1 MFPRLRSATTLD
13 LPRIHEVRH
22 GTAENRLDDPSL
34 VTPAEV
40 EWYLNE
46 AIFLVSED
54 EAAIQGFTCAN
65 HQTGYVW
72 ALFVIDGAQGR
83 GHGTALLNEAIERF
97 RQAGHR
103 QAFLTTGKDTK
114 AGRPSIVQGG
124 GCKQASRGAVRRFS
138 VYGFNDWRSGSI
150 ACKSRAFSFTGQPPD
165 FRLEFSSMAVP
176 RRKTSPSRRGMRRS
190 ADALKAPTY
199 VEDKDSGELRRPH
212 HIDLKTGM
220 YRGRQVLKPK
230 SKTVDA

>member
-1 MFPRLRSATTLD
+1 MPPRLRQATTLD

-22 GTAENRLDDPSL
+22 GTAENRLEDPSP

-54 EAAIQGFTCAN
+54 DAGIQGFTCAN

-83 GHGTALLNEAIERF
+83 GHGTALLNEAIERL

-103 QAFLTTGKDTK
+103 QAFLTTGRDTRA
-114 AGRPSIVQGG
+114 AGFYRSKGWIETGLDR
-124 GCKQASRGAVRRFS
+124 RGEAV
-138 VYGFNDWRSGSI
+138 
-150 ACKSRAFSFTGQPPD
+150 
-165 FRLEFSSMAVP
+165 FRLW
-176 RRKTSPSRRGMRRS
+176 
-190 ADALKAPTY
+190 L
-199 VEDKDSGELRRPH
+199 
-212 HIDLKTGM
+212 
-220 YRGRQVLKPK
+220 
-230 SKTVDA
+230 